1 MVKVVGPCLLK
12 LEELEAWDIGCA
24 WNAAINVMGVNVEK
38 FGEGIFVKYTRVCLV
53 KVINN

>member
-12 LEELEAWDIGCA
+12 LEELEARDIGCA
-24 WNAAINVMGVNVEK
+24 WNAAIMGVNVEK